1 LVCEALCANV
11 AQFPI
16 QPSTQLLRD
25 HTAFLYMRGDGPLLI
40 TLDAATLAVARGQTD
55 VANQAQ
61 HYAVAADLLERYQG
75 QLDRQLSLG
84 RATAG
89 QVALLG
95 GYATTLIDR
104 LRTT

>member
-1 LVCEALCANV
+1 MCEALCANV

-55 VANQAQ
+55 VANQARPTAN
-61 HYAVAADLLERYQG
+61 HLGKHRPERNPH
-75 QLDRQLSLG
+75 RPSFTV
-84 RATAG
+84 RAG
-89 QVALLG
+89 
-95 GYATTLIDR
+95 
-104 LRTT
+104 